1 MRTGIAQLM
10 GSLKAEAAQQG
21 VPVFFNPEP
30 CGCLPYYGLPMRAGI
45 AQLMG
50 SLKAEAAQQGVPVGV
65 HTLSPGMVLTN
76 LLLEG
81 ASDTNKQARLPA
93 NAGQQI
99 RSLRSQVTW
108 NCVLPPDAY
117 RLTLAFVHCIV
128 QTGTCQCQSAS
139 VILPDNLT

>member
-1 MRTGIAQLM
+1 MSSRPHPDISCYCVSCEFPCDDWQRPSAQL
-10 GSLKAEAAQQG
+10 SSDLAAASDSG
-21 VPVFFNPEP
+21 M
-30 CGCLPYYGLPMRAGI
+30 PMRAGI

-93 NAGQQI
+93 CRPADA
-99 RSLRSQVTW
+99 RSAQPGHLELRSTIC
-108 NCVLPPDAY
+108 NL
-117 RLTLAFVHCIV
+117 
-128 QTGTCQCQSAS
+128 
-139 VILPDNLT
+139 LPDSGLGALPCADWHLPVPVCECHTP